1 MMKSQPLSKLMKLI
15 VPGISIVYRCV
26 KVSRDQTRAVPS
38 SDTDINRAGK
48 FFRGLILVQCFV

>member
-1 MMKSQPLSKLMKLI
+1 MKLI